1 MPTYEGW
8 IIIRESSIQ
17 WRFNAKNIEDA
28 RIRLHEEIDRMVGD
42 SVKAG
47 VGRVE
52 K

>member
-8 IIIRESSIQ
+8 IIIRESSTQ
-17 WRFNAKNIEDA
+17 WRFNAKNIESA
-28 RIRLHEEIDRMVGD
+28 KIRLQEEIDRMVED

-47 VGRVE
+47 VGQVE